1 MVTELVTLYKKNT
14 NTYPTRVMYLRD
26 GVAEGQFSKV
36 REFEVSAIKNA
47 VQTLSGKVPAVTA
60 IVVRKRNHT
69 RLFPRDREGDRGSRG
84 NVHPGTVVDQDITH
98 PRDFDF
104 CILQLLSTPT
114 NGRSCSAFE
123 YSRNCSSRSLLHPL
137 HPPCCTLL
145 ISDVIYDDNKCTADF
160 IQKICYQMSYVYQ
173 RSSGAVSLRTPP
185 PLPRPS

>member
-36 REFEVSAIKNA
+36 REFEVSAIKDA

-104 CILQLLSTPT
+104 CILQPH
-114 NGRSCSAFE
+114 E
-123 YSRNCSSRSLLHPL
+123 YNCLMVDLVPHSSIQGTARPAHYCTLLHP
-137 HPPCCTLL
+137 
-145 ISDVIYDDNKCTADF
+145 
-160 IQKICYQMSYVYQ
+160 
-173 RSSGAVSLRTPP
+173 R
-185 PLPRPS
+185 